1 MQVSRTRLRMAAIGV
16 ITSATGLTLWM
27 VMASAATI
35 PEVVMSAKS
44 HAPSVGAATVSMWIR
59 NLNSSHTAVRTAA
72 REHLLAMGE
81 PAMRPLEAVLHAPT
95 TPQMRRRFRS
105 VLDGISSAEALR
117 GPLVTLQMKNATL
130 GSVITRLCSLAGFQ
144 ADLYPQFRSGT
155 PIPAYFNQER
165 LTVDVR
171 HQPFWLVIRRLA
183 MATDVGPSA
192 GSPMSIT
199 LPFGRGCSVFQNGA
213 PVDISGAFLIAIQ
226 SCTLKRQTQF
236 DLGQGHRNRSSL
248 QVRYDVLWCPDHG
261 TLSRIGPLT
270 VLQAMDNTGKSL
282 CPLPHRTRIRN
293 VYANIS
299 GASWGQQTGFT
310 FVANLKWPAAMAKAI
325 AILRGEIAVVLP
337 VGPITYR
344 LENLASGK
352 AAVVVRG
359 TRLQFGKPVRDTGSQ
374 TATPSLNWKVSLNID
389 DNMLDQRSGPQFAA
403 LVRQIT
409 NGKTAVFYGTRGE
422 VLSSSVNSNGGGI
435 GSHLRYDF
443 EITGG
448 KPASLRLIVYRRL
461 AARLGVPFEYKNV
474 PLPQ

>member
-1 MQVSRTRLRMAAIGV
+1 MQISRTRLRTAAISV

-27 VMASAATI
+27 VMASAATMEI
-35 PEVVMSAKS
+35 VMPAKS
-44 HAPSVGAATVSMWIR
+44 HAPSARAATVSMWIR

-72 REHLLAMGE
+72 HEHLLAMGE
-81 PAMRPLEAVLHAPT
+81 PAIRPLEAALHAPA
-95 TPQMRRRFRS
+95 TPLMRRQFRS

-130 GSVITRLCSLAGFQ
+130 GSVITRLCSLVGFQ
-144 ADLYPQFRSGT
+144 ADLYPQFRSGAL
-155 PIPAYFNQER
+155 IPAYFDQER

-171 HQPFWLVIRRLA
+171 RQPFWLVIRRLA

-192 GSPMSIT
+192 GSPMSTT
-199 LPFGRGCSVFQNGA
+199 LPFGRGCSVFQKGA

-226 SCTLKRQTQF
+226 SCALKRLAQF
-236 DLGQGHRNRSSL
+236 DLGQRHRNRSSL

-282 CPLPHRTRIRN
+282 CTLPRRTQMRDG
-293 VYANIS
+293 YTNIS

-310 FVANLKWPAAMAKAI
+310 FVANLKWPVAMAKTI
-325 AILRGEIAVVLP
+325 AILRGEIAVVAP
-337 VGPITYR
+337 TGPITYR
-344 LENLASGK
+344 LENLASVK
-352 AAVVVRG
+352 ASIFVRG
-359 TRLQFGKPVRDTGSQ
+359 TRLQFGKPVRDTGSK

-403 LVRQIT
+403 LVPQIT
-409 NGKTAVFYGTRGE
+409 NGNALVFYDSKGKA
-422 VLSSSVNSNGGGI
+422 LSSAVKSNGGGI
-435 GSHLRYDF
+435 GPHLHYDF

-448 KPASLRLIVYRRL
+448 KPVSLRLIVHRRV
-461 AARLGVPFEYKNV
+461 AAELEVPFMFRNI